1 MVRAISFCPTSKIV
15 KVYHFNWSMFRGDN
29 KSELEFDMSR
39 LETEQGCSSENNSS
53 EPLVSAPFGSLPDT
67 LASVAYGLDLA
78 ELDSSSSPSSSPV
91 TSSETAKV
99 ESAPNSVAVTEIVAE
114 VQTPL
119 VASSNTAAN
128 SSSNSTSANQS
139 KRPSRS
145 GSPPKIVAP
154 PRKPHQPR
162 SAGIWGMLRSR
173 RVRVMLTLV
182 GVLMIAGLV
191 GLNMRGSGT
200 STDIEDDELAMS
212 EFGQGSSDQ
221 MTSGD
226 SSMQEPAAFEDGFDN
241 KSIVTANAE
250 EWETSTPRLP
260 PLGLPV
266 MNDSN
271 VVPASGV
278 DRSSESGQR
287 GAWLTGQIEVEPNGV
302 VPASGF
308 RSSFGGRR

>member
-1 MVRAISFCPTSKIV
+1 MVRAFSFCLISKIV
-15 KVYHFNWSMFRGDN
+15 KVYRVDRSMFRGDI

-39 LETEQGCSSENNSS
+39 METEQGCSSENNSS

-67 LASVAYGLDLA
+67 LASVACGLDLA
-78 ELDSSSSPSSSPV
+78 ELDSASSPASSPM
-91 TSSETAKV
+91 TSSETVKV
-99 ESAPNSVAVTEIVAE
+99 ESAPNSVAVAE

-119 VASSNTAAN
+119 VTSSNTASN
-128 SSSNSTSANQS
+128 SSSNSTSASQS

-145 GSPPKIVAP
+145 SSPPKVVAP

-173 RVRVMLTLV
+173 RVRVILTLV

-212 EFGQGSSDQ
+212 EFGQGSSEQ

-226 SSMQEPAAFEDGFDN
+226 GSMQEPAAFEDGFDN

-278 DRSSESGQR
+278 DRSSGAGQR

>member
-1 MVRAISFCPTSKIV
+1 
-15 KVYHFNWSMFRGDN
+15 
-29 KSELEFDMSR
+29 MSR
-39 LETEQGCSSENNSS
+39 METEQGCSSENNSS

-67 LASVAYGLDLA
+67 LASVACGLDLA
-78 ELDSSSSPSSSPV
+78 ELDSASSPASSPV
-91 TSSETAKV
+91 TSSETVKV
-99 ESAPNSVAVTEIVAE
+99 ESAPNSVAVAE

-119 VASSNTAAN
+119 VTSSNTASN
-128 SSSNSTSANQS
+128 SSSNSTSASQS

-145 GSPPKIVAP
+145 SSPPKVVAP

-173 RVRVMLTLV
+173 RVRVILTLV

-212 EFGQGSSDQ
+212 EFGQGSSEQ

-226 SSMQEPAAFEDGFDN
+226 GSMQEPAAFEDGFDN

-278 DRSSESGQR
+278 DRSSGAGQR